1 MSNIAIAL
9 ATMLATVNPAFDH
22 EAHVRYCQQVRAVAE
37 HYMQS
42 QQYQWH
48 STMTLPGQPILT
60 RRIAIDARNTPIVS
74 KHGKRQAVINFG
86 DKWQTI
92 CHES

>member
-74 KHGKRQAVINFG
+74 KHGKRQAITSFG

>member
-1 MSNIAIAL
+1 MINILL
-9 ATMLATVNPAFDH
+9 ATIFATVNPTFDH

-48 STMTLPGQPILT
+48 STMTLPGRPILT